1 MKFEVW
7 KDIVSQSSYFK
18 FRLDPLTLGGI
29 ENIGILEND

>member
-7 KDIVSQSSYFK
+7 KDIVSQSSYYR

-29 ENIGILEND
+29 EGGA